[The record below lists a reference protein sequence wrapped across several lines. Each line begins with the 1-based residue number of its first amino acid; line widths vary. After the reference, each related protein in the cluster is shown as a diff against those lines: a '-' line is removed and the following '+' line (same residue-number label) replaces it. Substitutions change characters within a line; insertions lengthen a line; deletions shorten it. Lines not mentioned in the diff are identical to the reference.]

1 VSSINAISVEKLSRL
16 VGTPKCPMI
25 ADVRTDVEFAAD
37 NRLIPGAVRRMGHQP
52 SDWPEVAAGR
62 AVVVACSNGAEASP
76 GTAAM
81 LRASGVVAEVL
92 DGGLAAWA
100 AMGQPLVPQDRVPP
114 RDASGRTV
122 WVTRERPKIDRIA
135 CPWLIRRFVDPN
147 AVFLFVAPGQ
157 VATVQ
162 ERFGATPFD
171 VEDTFW
177 SHRGDLCTFDTMVE
191 ELGLSREPLRRLA
204 TIVRG
209 ADTAR
214 HDLAPETAGLLAIS
228 LGLSRMFADDL
239 EQLEA
244 GILVYD
250 ALYRWCRD
258 ASRETHD
265 WIPAPQKRAKAPVDA
280 KSSG

>member
-1 VSSINAISVEKLSRL
+1 MSSINAISVEKLSRL
-16 VGTPKCPMI
+16 VGTPKCPVI
-25 ADVRTDVEFAAD
+25 VDVRTDAEFESD
-37 NRLIPGAVRRMGHQP
+37 NRLIPGAVRRTRDRT
-52 SDWPEVAAGR
+52 SDWPEVASGKP
-62 AVVVACSNGAEASP
+62 VVVACSNGAEASP
-76 GTAAM
+76 GAAAL
-81 LRASGVVAEVL
+81 LRAAGAVAEVL

-100 AMGQPLVPQDRVPP
+100 ASGEPLVPQDVVPP
-114 RDASGRTV
+114 RDAGGRTV

-135 CPWLIRRFVDPN
+135 CPWLIRRFVDPY

-157 VATVQ
+157 VVTVQ
-162 ERFGATPFD
+162 EKFRATPFD

-177 SHRGDLCTFDTMVE
+177 SHRGDRCTFDTMVE
-191 ELGLSREPLRRLA
+191 ELGLSQEPLRRLA

-239 EQLEA
+239 EQLDA

-258 ASRETHD
+258 ATRETHD
-265 WIPAPQKRAKAPVDA
+265 WIPAPQKRAKAPT
-280 KSSG
+280 SGRS